1 MITRWKGD
9 TKIKWLPSAKK
20 KAAVGW
26 GGGGVVGRCRERGG
40 KGGQG
45 NRLFFFFFLGAKNN
59 WLMSQMRHFLNET
72 SYNYKWGLICTL
84 THSLRTG
91 GSFSKQYLFV
101 LKPFFLLGFY
111 LYPFKTW
118 CHTNRQRGKREIEGI

>member
-1 MITRWKGD
+1 MKGRHKNKVITFCKEEGG
-9 TKIKWLPSAKK
+9 SG
-20 KAAVGW
+20 VGW
-26 GGGGVVGRCRERGG
+26 GRGGGEVQGERGKRGTG
-40 KGGQG
+40 KQTV
-45 NRLFFFFFLGAKNN
+45 FFFFLGAKNN